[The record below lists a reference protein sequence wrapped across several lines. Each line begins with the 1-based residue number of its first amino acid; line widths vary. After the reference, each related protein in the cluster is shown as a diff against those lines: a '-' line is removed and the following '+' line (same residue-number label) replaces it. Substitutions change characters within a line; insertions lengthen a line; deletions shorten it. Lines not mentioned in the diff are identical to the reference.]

1 MLWYKAWLETRWRFV
16 TGLLLGVA
24 FAALT
29 VMAYRALGTLQ
40 VDLSEVP
47 APFRRAA
54 EEGLALAGTYRG
66 YVWSQW
72 FGKSLL
78 NVWTFFAVLIGVGG
92 VVTETS
98 RGSALWTLSLP
109 ATRAR
114 LLGVRASVGALE
126 LLLIALVPS
135 LLVPVFSRAVGQ
147 TYPPGDV
154 LIHALTAFAGGLS
167 FYGLSLLLST
177 LFADQLKPVVI
188 GLGLAFALS
197 LAALLSPEVAR
208 YSVFSVMSGEKY
220 FREGVVPWAGLIAY
234 LAVAAASYFA
244 ALRVLERRD
253 F

>member
-16 TGLLLGVA
+16 TGLVLGA
-24 FAALT
+24 GFAAL
-29 VMAYRALGTLQ
+29 VVLAYPTLGSLQ
-40 VDLSEVP
+40 VDVSQVP
-47 APFRRAA
+47 GPFRRMA
-54 EEGLALAGTYRG
+54 EEGLALMGSYEG

-72 FGKSLL
+72 FGKNLL

-98 RGSALWTLSLP
+98 RGTALWTLSLP

-114 LLGVRASVGALE
+114 LLGVRAAVGALE
-126 LLLIALVPS
+126 LLALALVPS
-135 LLVPVFSRAVGQ
+135 LLVPALSHAIGKA
-147 TYPPGDV
+147 YPVTD
-154 LIHALTAFAGGLS
+154 ALLYAACAFAAGLS

-177 LFADQLKPVVI
+177 VFADQLKPVIV

-197 LAALLSPEVAR
+197 LAALFSPAVAR
-208 YSVFSVMSGEKY
+208 YSVFNVMSGEKY
-220 FREGVVPWAGLIAY
+220 FRHGALPWAGLAAC
-234 LAVAAASYFA
+234 LGLAAASYLV